1 MNDFIA
7 QQGWQ
12 CPLCK
17 RVYSPSTPLCWYCGG
32 EGTIKTSTEGTIKTS
47 TDWVK
52 HESTT
57 GTPPLDIGGYT
68 ISYPLNREENKEEDN
83 EIR

>member
-1 MNDFIA
+1 MENNFFV

-17 RVYSPSTPLCWYCGG
+17 RVYSPFTPCCFYCGA
-32 EGTIKTSTEGTIKTS
+32 EDVAKTSTDI
-47 TDWVK
+47 DWVK

-57 GTPPLDIGGYT
+57 RNAPLDIGGYT
-68 ISYPLNREENKEEDN
+68 CSITYPLRGKEE
-83 EIR
+83 

>member
-7 QQGWQ
+7 KQGWQ
-12 CPLCK
+12 CPICK
-17 RVYSPSTPLCWYCGG
+17 RVYAPFVPCCSYCGA
-32 EGTIKTSTEGTIKTS
+32 EGMGMTKTS

-57 GTPPLDIGGYT
+57 KTGKLNIGGIT
-68 ISYPLNREENKEEDN
+68 IAYPLGGEEE
-83 EIR
+83 